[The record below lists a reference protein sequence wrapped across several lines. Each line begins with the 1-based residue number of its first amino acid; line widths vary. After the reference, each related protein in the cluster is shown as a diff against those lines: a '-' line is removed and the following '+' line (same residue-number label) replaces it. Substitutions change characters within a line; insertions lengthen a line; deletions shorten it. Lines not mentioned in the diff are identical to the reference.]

1 MKIYTAVLSLL
12 LFSTVAAAQNPDPS
26 KWTCRNLSDS
36 SGPVNPDET
45 IFGTL
50 ACRPVS
56 KNSTTPAQSSTPAQP
71 STPPAPS
78 AQPPTPSAQPPA
90 PPAQSSTSPAQAA
103 PAAASDS
110 DAPATVYF
118 YRAKRFQGSAIKPSV
133 FVDDTNVGNMHNGD
147 SRKYT
152 LKPGK
157 HRIYSTDKSTGIELE
172 AKPGETY
179 YVRVDILVGFW
190 KGHGGVTLVDPQ
202 QGKYELGQ
210 VTH

>member
-12 LFSTVAAAQNPDPS
+12 LFSSAAAAQNPDPS

-36 SGPVNPDET
+36 GGFVNPGET

-56 KNSTTPAQSSTPAQP
+56 Q
-71 STPPAPS
+71 TPPAP
-78 AQPPTPSAQPPA
+78 AQPPA
-90 PPAQSSTSPAQAA
+90 PQAQPA

-110 DAPATVYF
+110 DSPATVYF
-118 YRAKRFQGSAIKPSV
+118 YRAKRFQGSALKPSV
-133 FVDDTNVGNMHNGD
+133 FVDDAAVGNLHNGD
-147 SRKYT
+147 SLKFS

-157 HRIYSTDKSTGIELE
+157 HRIYSTDKSTGIDLDV
-172 AKPGETY
+172 KPGETY

-210 VTH
+210 VAH

>member
-1 MKIYTAVLSLL
+1 MKICTAVLSLL
-12 LFSTVAAAQNPDPS
+12 LFSTAAAAQNPDPS

-36 SGPVNPDET
+36 GGFLNPDET

-56 KNSTTPAQSSTPAQP
+56 QTSPAPAQP
-71 STPPAPS
+71 STPPA
-78 AQPPTPSAQPPA
+78 QPTAPSAQPPA
-90 PPAQSSTSPAQAA
+90 QPA

-110 DAPATVYF
+110 DSPATVYF
-118 YRAKRFQGSAIKPSV
+118 YRAKRFQGSALKPSV
-133 FVDDTNVGNMHNGD
+133 FVDDAAVGNLHNGD
-147 SRKYT
+147 SLKFSM
-152 LKPGK
+152 KPGK
-157 HRIYSTDKSTGIELE
+157 HRIYSTDKSTGIDLE
-172 AKPGETY
+172 VKPGETY

>member
-1 MKIYTAVLSLL
+1 MKIHTAVLSLL
-12 LFSTVAAAQNPDPS
+12 LFATAAAAQNPDPS

-36 SGPVNPDET
+36 GGFVNAGET

-56 KNSTTPAQSSTPAQP
+56 QIPPTPAQP
-71 STPPAPS
+71 STSPTTPAQS
-78 AQPPTPSAQPPA
+78 A
-90 PPAQSSTSPAQAA
+90 PPAQSSTPPAQAA
-103 PAAASDS
+103 PDTASDS
-110 DAPATVYF
+110 DSPATIFF
-118 YRAKRFQGSAIKPSV
+118 YRAKRFQGSALKPSV
-133 FVDDTNVGNMHNGD
+133 FVDDAAVGNLHNGD
-147 SRKYT
+147 SLKFS

-172 AKPGETY
+172 VIPGETY

-210 VTH
+210 VSH